1 MPVGAFLAVSAF
13 PPYIRPRTF
22 NAISVIFLEEDP
34 DQLSAVTT
42 PRPRKKLKSPFS
54 NLKQLFS
61 PRPLKKRRPRGKPAI
76 RRPTKKRK
84 PTRRPRRPPS
94 RQRPPPPRRRPR
106 RAVSR
111 WRRFSLSNYLDE
123 ARNTFYRFQARTR
136 RLRKQIAWYAGLKV
150 RTWHGF
156 QEYSLNLMK
165 SPLSGQQ
172 RRGGKLRGEG
182 LVAQEPLE
190 ESEPGRSDGEGEERG
205 SENVR
210 GRRRRG
216 SPASGSQRHAVEAAL
231 RQNTKR
237 PGTGLFTA
245 AAADCPR

>member
-1 MPVGAFLAVSAF
+1 MAVAAVALVPVGAFLAVSAF

-61 PRPLKKRRPRGKPAI
+61 PRPLRKPRLRGKPAI
-76 RRPTKKRK
+76 RRPTKKR

-94 RQRPPPPRRRPR
+94 RQRPLPPLRRPR

-123 ARNTFYRFQARTR
+123 ARNMFYRFQARTR

-150 RTWHGF
+150 RTYLWHRF
-156 QEYSLNLMK
+156 QKY
-165 SPLSGQQ
+165 
-172 RRGGKLRGEG
+172 
-182 LVAQEPLE
+182 
-190 ESEPGRSDGEGEERG
+190 
-205 SENVR
+205 
-210 GRRRRG
+210 
-216 SPASGSQRHAVEAAL
+216 
-231 RQNTKR
+231 
-237 PGTGLFTA
+237 F
-245 AAADCPR
+245 

>member
-1 MPVGAFLAVSAF
+1 MPTGTSAVAVAAVALVPVGAFLAVSAF

-34 DQLSAVTT
+34 DQLNAVTT
-42 PRPRKKLKSPFS
+42 PRPRKNLMSPFS

-84 PTRRPRRPPS
+84 TKRRPRRPPS
-94 RQRPPPPRRRPR
+94 RQRPPPPPPPRRRPR

-150 RTWHGF
+150 LTWYGF
-156 QEYSLNLMK
+156 QKYFLEVMK
-165 SPLSGQQ
+165 SPLSG
-172 RRGGKLRGEG
+172 
-182 LVAQEPLE
+182 
-190 ESEPGRSDGEGEERG
+190 
-205 SENVR
+205 
-210 GRRRRG
+210 
-216 SPASGSQRHAVEAAL
+216 
-231 RQNTKR
+231 
-237 PGTGLFTA
+237 
-245 AAADCPR
+245 